1 MATYLLD
8 LRFPPS
14 GSMLRVTSPLRPG
27 LPSGLREA
35 VVETERHVAGFG
47 WDQPPRLFALV
58 RTREL
63 VAREPGL
70 AGQFGAAEVIR
81 EDHLTP
87 VEQDG
92 LTPTSSVESL
102 LRTLAWPAEVDGAAI
117 AVERVVVPPEA
128 ESDLPDDPERAVE
141 HLAAHPERRDV
152 RLVVGVLRDGQ
163 AMCALRQRLHD
174 EDGAVALGPDLV
186 PGLVHALRA
195 TLQD

>member
-1 MATYLLD
+1 MD
-8 LRFPPS
+8 
-14 GSMLRVTSPLRPG
+14 GVTSPLRPEP
-27 LPSGLREA
+27 LSGLREA

-70 AGQFGAAEVIR
+70 AGQLGAPETMAP
-81 EDHLTP
+81 DHLTA

-92 LTPTSSVESL
+92 LPPTSSVESML
-102 LRTLAWPAEVDGAAI
+102 GTLAWPPEVDGAAI
-117 AVERVVVPPEA
+117 ALERLVVPPAA
-128 ESDLPDDPERAVE
+128 ERDLPEQPEEAVE

-152 RLVVGVLRDGQ
+152 RLVVGVLRDGE
-163 AMCALRQRLHD
+163 AMCALRQRMYD
-174 EDGAVALGPDLV
+174 EDGAVAYGPDLV

-195 TLQD
+195 TLDD